1 MGQPMKLFKILITGA
16 GTTTAMTALKGLRAV
31 KDSSLHIT
39 MGDMQRN
46 CAGAYLGDDFV
57 QMPPASAVD
66 FVERATSICRKR
78 QIDLVIPIIDYEFVG
93 WARAAEPLADSG
105 TKVVIS
111 PAKALE
117 VCQEKDQTDGY
128 FRSLGVPCPDT
139 WRPVE
144 IRDEQALP
152 FPVIIKPRCG
162 RASLDTYKAENLREY
177 RFYLTRVPD
186 PIVQPCLRGEEVTI
200 DTISDLQGR
209 FLAASPRI
217 RVEVK
222 GGQAFKS
229 VTIEAPEL
237 VEFARRI
244 VEPLPIIGPSN
255 IQCFLTDEGVRFFE
269 INARFGAGTILSI
282 AAGMNGPA
290 GLVAMAR
297 GENLPPLV
305 ARPGLTMMRYWQE
318 VYEPPVRCWE
328 AKSWY

>member
-1 MGQPMKLFKILITGA
+1 MKLFKILITGA
-16 GTTTAMTALKGLRAV
+16 GTTTAMTALKGLRAT
-31 KDSSLHIT
+31 KDNSLHIT

-57 QMPPASAVD
+57 QMPPASASD
-66 FVERATSICRKR
+66 FVERAISICRER
-78 QIDLVIPIIDYEFVG
+78 HIDLVIPIIDYEFVG
-93 WARAAEPLADSG
+93 WAWAAEALADFG

-117 VCQEKDQTDGY
+117 ICQEKDRTDGY

-139 WRPVE
+139 WRSVD
-144 IRDEQALP
+144 IHDERALL

-162 RASLDTYKAENLREY
+162 RASLDTYKAENLEEY
-177 RFYLTRVPD
+177 RFYLPRVPD
-186 PIVQPCLRGEEVTI
+186 PIVQRCLRGQEVTI
-200 DTISDLQGR
+200 DTLSDLQGR

-229 VTIEAPEL
+229 VTIDAPEL

-255 IQCFLTDEGVRFFE
+255 IQCFLTDEGAQFIE
-269 INARFGAGTILSI
+269 INPRFGAATILSI
-282 AAGMNGPA
+282 EAGMNGPA
-290 GLVAMAR
+290 ALVAMVR
-297 GENLPPLV
+297 GKELPTLSPRRDL
-305 ARPGLTMMRYWQE
+305 LMMRYWQE
-318 VYEPPVRCWE
+318 VF
-328 AKSWY
+328 A

>member
-1 MGQPMKLFKILITGA
+1 MKLFKILITGA
-16 GTTTAMTALKGLRAV
+16 GTTTAMTALKGLRAIR
-31 KDSSLHIT
+31 DESLHIT

-57 QMPPASAVD
+57 QMPPANALD
-66 FVERATSICRKR
+66 FVEQAIAICRER
-78 QIDLVIPIIDYEFVG
+78 QMDLVIPIIDYEFFG
-93 WARAAEPLADSG
+93 WARAADELAASG

-111 PAKALE
+111 PARALA

-162 RASLDTYKAENLREY
+162 RASLDTYKAENLQEY
-177 RFYLTRVPD
+177 HFYLPRVPD
-186 PIVQPCLRGEEVTI
+186 PIVQPCLRGQEVTI
-200 DTISDLQGR
+200 DTISDLQGC

-217 RVEVK
+217 RAEVK

-237 VEFARRI
+237 VEYARRI
-244 VEPLPIIGPSN
+244 LEPLPIIGPSN
-255 IQCFLTDEGVRFFE
+255 IQCFLTDEGVQFIE
-269 INARFGAGTILSI
+269 INPRFGAASILSI
-282 AAGMNGPA
+282 EAGMNGPA
-290 GLVAMAR
+290 ALVAMVR
-297 GENLPPLV
+297 GEKLPTLIP
-305 ARPGLTMMRYWQE
+305 RPDLLMMRYWQE
-318 VYEPPVRCWE
+318 VF
-328 AKSWY
+328 A